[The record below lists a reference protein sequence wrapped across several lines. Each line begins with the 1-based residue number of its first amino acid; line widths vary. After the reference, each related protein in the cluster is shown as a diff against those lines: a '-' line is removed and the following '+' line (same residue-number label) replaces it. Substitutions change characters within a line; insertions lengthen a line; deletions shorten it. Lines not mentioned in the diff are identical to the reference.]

1 MKMHLRE
8 SRVSVE
14 VVRREEE
21 SPSNSGT
28 SCTDGSRDAPEGN
41 VGERVF
47 EIVQDGCN
55 VGSRTS
61 SEYFKLDFRGVDRLG
76 VCDLLL

>member
-1 MKMHLRE
+1 MYLRE

-21 SPSNSGT
+21 SPSSSGT
-28 SCTDGSRDAPEGN
+28 SCKGGSKGAPDGN
-41 VGERVF
+41 VGERVL
-47 EIVQDGCN
+47 EKVQAGCN

-61 SEYFKLDFRGVDRLG
+61 SVNFKLDFRGVIRLG
-76 VCDLLL
+76 VCDLPL